1 LSKIKRIWSYYKLS
15 FGIIYEFDYSN
26 ILFNNLIQ
34 FLSFYFNF
42 KNNSQYKMQGFF
54 PYKIHLRYLDYELV
68 EKIGDGTFSDVIKA
82 KNIKN

>member
-1 LSKIKRIWSYYKLS
+1 
-15 FGIIYEFDYSN
+15 
-26 ILFNNLIQ
+26 
-34 FLSFYFNF
+34 
-42 KNNSQYKMQGFF
+42 MQGFF